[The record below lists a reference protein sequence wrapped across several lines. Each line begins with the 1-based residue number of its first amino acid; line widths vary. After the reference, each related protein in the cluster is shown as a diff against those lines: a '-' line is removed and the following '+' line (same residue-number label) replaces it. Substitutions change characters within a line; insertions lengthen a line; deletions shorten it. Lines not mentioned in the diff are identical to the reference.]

1 MDLIARAAGWAEEM
15 LGGESPLW
23 LHVRKVVELCGQ
35 ILPPGAMM
43 PGAAGASRTAGAA
56 GAAGTAGAAGAA
68 GTPGAAGAAA
78 TSGAGTPVDR
88 EILLL
93 AAYLHDVGYAT
104 GPPPGH
110 EVRSAEMARE
120 FLLSNG
126 VPAERVERVVQT
138 ILAHVRPVYGEQ
150 REKLSPEA
158 KILYDADK
166 LQRASGLTAL
176 GVIWEAARESPDQSP
191 ADFRSLLAQA
201 RRQQEDVYGSLY
213 TDRARQLASEGYRA
227 ALNFIDA
234 LSRLV

>member
-1 MDLIARAAGWAEEM
+1 MEHPYRQVIDMDLVGKAATWAEEL
-15 LGGESPLW
+15 LGGKSHLW
-23 LHVRKVVELCGQ
+23 LHVQKVVELCGQ
-35 ILPPGAMM
+35 ILPPGATM
-43 PGAAGASRTAGAA
+43 P
-56 GAAGTAGAAGAA
+56 GAAGAA

-78 TSGAGTPVDR
+78 TSGTGTPVDR

-104 GPPPGH
+104 GPPLGH

-138 ILAHVRPVYGEQ
+138 ILAHVHPVFGDR
-150 REKLSPEA
+150 REKLSLEA
-158 KILYDADK
+158 KVLYDADK

-176 GVIWEAARESPDQSP
+176 GVIWEAARQSSDQSP
-191 ADFRSLLAQA
+191 PDFRSLLAQA

-227 ALNFIDA
+227 ALNYIDA
-234 LSRLV
+234 LSRVV